1 MRCEDGMSGGLGM
14 WKNRDVTHMDLV
26 GKACIGYTDRCSDC
40 ILDAE
45 ALPAT
50 VLVYLQDFESMLILA
65 KALCHAILKD

>member
-1 MRCEDGMSGGLGM
+1 MWRKRDG
-14 WKNRDVTHMDLV
+14 THLDLV
-26 GKACIGYTDRCSDC
+26 GSAYVGCTDRCRDC

-65 KALCHAILKD
+65 KALCHAILKELILGI